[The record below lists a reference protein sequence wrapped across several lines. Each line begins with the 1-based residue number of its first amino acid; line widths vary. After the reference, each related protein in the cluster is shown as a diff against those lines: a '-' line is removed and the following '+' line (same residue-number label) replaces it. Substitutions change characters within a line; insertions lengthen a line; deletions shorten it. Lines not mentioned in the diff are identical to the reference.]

1 VIPRGDTAAAA
12 VPVAAP
18 AGMADTR
25 IADLAALLR
34 AALTPLLHTLAGTPP
49 RPVRLTQQLGLDKS
63 LASRLVQAAKAAS
76 DAEFLHVLPSP
87 TGLRMLLDR
96 SHALIDAAL
105 QQRARVA
112 TDCFEALL
120 DTMPGGRQALDAHIG
135 ETAAPVRERREQMA
149 RQASFKA
156 VSFLFGHYCD
166 TLVTSLFILP
176 SATAGLVDLVEIH
189 RRIGLRRV
197 SPSAS
202 VPLLSVWLLPDT
214 SGAADRVSEAAA
226 VASLDGRAGHNDPH
240 GYLVAEASS
249 QPLPAIDVVTEGPL
263 VTFLL
268 KPAPQTDAA
277 LRLTTA
283 YRVMRADRIAQSAAY
298 NTVRNYMLHTPCGS
312 LVRDV
317 FLANGLWP
325 DAMPHVGF
333 YLPSPSGTPGFSA
346 DPAVPH
352 FRRLNLTTRIEQLP
366 AGAQALELSGVAD
379 QRTAVEAVLARAGLN
394 IGAFRGWRCRM
405 SYPVPLVEMRLTF
418 CFTGLTS
425 SITSG

>member
-1 VIPRGDTAAAA
+1 VTERGDNAAAA
-12 VPVAAP
+12 VPVAP
-18 AGMADTR
+18 NGMADTR

-34 AALTPLLHTLAGTPP
+34 GALTPLLQALAGTPP
-49 RPVRLTQQLGLDKS
+49 RPVRLTQQLGIDKS

-96 SHALIDAAL
+96 SHALIDGAL
-105 QQRARVA
+105 QQRARTA
-112 TDCFEALL
+112 TDRFEALL

-202 VPLLSVWLLPDT
+202 VPLLSVGLPQPLW
-214 SGAADRVSEAAA
+214 APDRASQAAA
-226 VASLDGRAGHNDPH
+226 VAPLDGSAGHNDPH
-240 GYLVAEASS
+240 DYLVTEASS
-249 QPLPAIDVVTEGPL
+249 RPLPAIDVVTEGAL

-268 KPAPQTDAA
+268 RPAPQADAA

-283 YRVMRADRIAQSAAY
+283 YRVLRADRIAQSAAY
-298 NTVRNYMLHTPCGS
+298 NTVRNYMLHTPCGA

-317 FLANGLWP
+317 FLAHGLWP

-333 YLPSPSGTPGFSA
+333 YLPSPSGTPGFVA
-346 DPAVPH
+346 DPALPH

-366 AGAQALELSGVAD
+366 AGAHALELPGVAD
-379 QRTAVEAVLARAGLN
+379 QRTAVEAVLARAGLS

-405 SYPVPLVEMRLTF
+405 SYPVPLVEMRLSF
-418 CFTGLTS
+418 CFTGLS
-425 SITSG
+425 SLITSG

>member
-1 VIPRGDTAAAA
+1 VIARGDNAAA
-12 VPVAAP
+12 VMPVLAAS
-18 AGMADTR
+18 GIADPR

-34 AALTPLLHTLAGTPP
+34 GALTPLLQTLAGTPP
-49 RPVRLTQQLGLDKS
+49 RPVRLTQQLGIDKS

-96 SHALIDAAL
+96 SHALIDTAL
-105 QQRARVA
+105 QQRARAA
-112 TDCFEALL
+112 TDRFEALL

-156 VSFLFGHYCD
+156 VSFLFGHYCE

-176 SATAGLVDLVEIH
+176 SATAGFVDLVEIH

-202 VPLLSVWLLPDT
+202 VPLLSLWLP
-214 SGAADRVSEAAA
+214 GASDQVSEAAE
-226 VASLDGRAGHNDPH
+226 VASLDGRAAHNDPRD
-240 GYLVAEASS
+240 YLVAEASS
-249 QPLPAIDVVTEGPL
+249 QPLPAIDVVTEGAL

-268 KPAPQTDAA
+268 QPMPQADAA

-283 YRVMRADRIAQSAAY
+283 YRVLRADRIAQGAAY
-298 NTVRNYMLHTPCGS
+298 NTVRNYMLHTPCGT

-346 DPAVPH
+346 DPAAPH

-366 AGAQALELSGVAD
+366 TGTRASELRGVDD
-379 QRTAVEAVLARAGLN
+379 QRAATEAVLNKAGLN
-394 IGAFRGWRCRM
+394 IEAFRGWRCRM
-405 SYPVPLVEMRLTF
+405 SYPVPLVEMRLSF
-418 CFTGLTS
+418 CFTGLS
-425 SITSG
+425 SLITSG

>member
-1 VIPRGDTAAAA
+1 M
-12 VPVAAP
+12 AP
-18 AGMADTR
+18 AGMADAR
-25 IADLAALLR
+25 IADLAAALR
-34 AALTPLLHTLAGTPP
+34 SALTPLLHTLAGTPP

-96 SHALIDAAL
+96 SRALIDAAL
-105 QQRARVA
+105 QQRAHAA
-112 TDCFEALL
+112 TDRFEALL

-166 TLVTSLFILP
+166 TLVTSLFVLP

-202 VPLLSVWLLPDT
+202 VPLLSLWLPGTPDHEA
-214 SGAADRVSEAAA
+214 GAAA
-226 VASLDGRAGHNDPH
+226 VASLDGRAGPNDPRDC
-240 GYLVAEASS
+240 LVAEASS
-249 QPLPAIDVVTEGPL
+249 QPLPAIDVITEGPL

-268 KPAPQTDAA
+268 RPAPQADAA
-277 LRLTTA
+277 LRITTA
-283 YRVMRADRIAQSAAY
+283 YRVLRADRIAQSAAY
-298 NTVRNYMLHTPCGS
+298 NTVRSYMLHTPCGR

-346 DPAVPH
+346 DPAAPH

-366 AGAQALELSGVAD
+366 AGAHAMELGGVPD
-379 QRTAVEAVLARAGLN
+379 QRAAVETVLARAGLN

-405 SYPVPLVEMRLTF
+405 SYPVPLVEMRLSF
-418 CFTGLTS
+418 CFTGLS
-425 SITSG
+425 SLITSG